1 MPARL
6 PVKCSFPDH
15 SILWVGTCSPK
26 GIMARRGA
34 DLKGS
39 PEPRWAHQGPP
50 PNQGEE
56 KWGCAFS
63 SRTTSTWE
71 GPRPLLLAPVGGR
84 GLKDGA
90 RGGLSCRT
98 HIVMWRS
105 FLEKLQKKGTG
116 MRTEK
121 TPS

>member
-15 SILWVGTCSPK
+15 SIPWVGTCSPK
-26 GIMARRGA
+26 GIMARSGA
-34 DLKGS
+34 YLKGS
-39 PEPRWAHQGPP
+39 PEPRYAHQFPH
-50 PNQGEE
+50 QGEE

-84 GLKDGA
+84 GLNDSV
-90 RGGLSCRT
+90 REGLSCRIY
-98 HIVMWRS
+98 IVMWRS

-116 MRTEK
+116 MRAEK
-121 TPS
+121 MPS